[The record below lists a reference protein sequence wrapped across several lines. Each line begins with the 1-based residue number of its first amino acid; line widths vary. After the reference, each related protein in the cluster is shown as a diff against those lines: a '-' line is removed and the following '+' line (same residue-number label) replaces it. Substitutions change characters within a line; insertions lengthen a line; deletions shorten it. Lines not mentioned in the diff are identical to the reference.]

1 MERCQEKTD
10 LPGAKMRRAF
20 LANFAKE
27 GAAEA
32 AEGGEESPEAKAGDR
47 KNFRIFRKR
56 GKILKFFQ
64 PGGPV
69 F

>member
-1 MERCQEKTD
+1 M
-10 LPGAKMRRAF
+10 
-20 LANFAKE
+20 ANFAKE